1 MNDKRQE
8 TAKQEKQE
16 LQPGKMGEE
25 RERERERGRFTKQ
38 CTGTILN
45 SERKRP
51 V

>member
-25 RERERERGRFTKQ
+25 REREREVDLQSNALVQFSTVNENDQYK
-38 CTGTILN
+38 
-45 SERKRP
+45 
-51 V
+51 